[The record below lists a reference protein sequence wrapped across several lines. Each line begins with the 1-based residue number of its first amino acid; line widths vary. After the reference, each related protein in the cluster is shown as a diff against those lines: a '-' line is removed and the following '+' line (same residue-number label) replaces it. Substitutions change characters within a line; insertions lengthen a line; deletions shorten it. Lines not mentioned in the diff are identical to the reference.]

1 MAGKTAASPKE
12 KKTGSR
18 GRKSFLALAVSGLAL
33 AVLLYTGFRLL
44 RYGEESRQSSE
55 LNKELA
61 GQAVKEKAAG
71 SDAPSAISEAVL
83 EIAVSGRDPAGTA
96 GQFIGVYGQY
106 NQPITSGH
114 CRCRLAKST

>member
-1 MAGKTAASPKE
+1 MAGKTAASPKA

-61 GQAVKEKAAG
+61 GQAVKEKAAD
-71 SDAPSAISEAVL
+71 SAAPSAISEAVL
-83 EIAVSGRDPAGTA
+83 EIAVPGR
-96 GQFIGVYGQY
+96 Y
-106 NQPITSGH
+106 
-114 CRCRLAKST
+114 